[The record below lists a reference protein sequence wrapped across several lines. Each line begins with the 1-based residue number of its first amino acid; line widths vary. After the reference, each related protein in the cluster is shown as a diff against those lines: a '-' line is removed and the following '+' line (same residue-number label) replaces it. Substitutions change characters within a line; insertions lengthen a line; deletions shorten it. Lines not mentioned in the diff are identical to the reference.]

1 MTAEMS
7 TKIVRA
13 GYRAWVGLPQ
23 AVAAQV
29 DTARPGMDSTNSK
42 TPEAEGSLMHE
53 PLWTVVELTRYLGCS
68 DRQTL
73 NLRLRGLPFVRVGS
87 LVRFMPRE
95 VAAWLRAG
103 RTGGT
108 GGAASR

>member
-1 MTAEMS
+1 MHAEMS
-7 TKIVRA
+7 TKILQA
-13 GYRAWVGLPQ
+13 GYRAWVVPRRGG
-23 AVAAQV
+23 AAQV

-42 TPEAEGSLMHE
+42 TIEAEGSPTQE
-53 PLWTVVELTRYLGCS
+53 PLWTTAELTRYLGCS
-68 DRQTL
+68 ERQTL
-73 NLRLRGLPFVRVGS
+73 NLRNRGLPFVRVGS

-103 RTGGT
+103 GT